1 MAPILPPVLWS
12 ALLAAPVSGHDA
24 VWTDA
29 DPGHLLRADASAWD
43 RAPAATWGPAPYR
56 TGFRALWSA
65 AGLHLRFDA
74 EDDDPWFTMSE
85 RDAPIWE
92 EEVVEIFLD
101 PVGDGRYIEVEV
113 NPAGVVCDLRRLGP
127 GESGSDEIPVPAGVM
142 DRGFDVAGLEVSVG
156 VSVADSTADSVGGW
170 TATAFLPW
178 RGLGLAAAP
187 EPGTTMAFNVF
198 RIKRPGGPEAPAD
211 GAVFA
216 AWSPT
221 GSPSFHAPEAFRPLR
236 LRPAPDPPSPK

>member
-1 MAPILPPVLWS
+1 MPLLPALLGS
-12 ALLAAPVSGHDA
+12 ALLSAPSTGHDA
-24 VWTDA
+24 GWTDA
-29 DPGHLLRADASAWD
+29 DAGDLLRADASEWA
-43 RAPAATWGPAPYR
+43 RAPAAPWGPAPYR
-56 TGFRALWSA
+56 ARFRALWSA

-74 EDDDPWFTMSE
+74 DDDAPWFTMSE

-101 PVGDGRYIEVEV
+101 PVGDGRYVEVEV

-142 DRGFDVAGLEVSVG
+142 DRGFDVAGLEVSVTE
-156 VSVADSTADSVGGW
+156 SNDGW

-178 RGLGLAAAP
+178 RGLDLEAP
-187 EPGTTMAFNVF
+187 PRPGTTMAFNVF
-198 RIKRPGGPEAPAD
+198 RIKRPGGPEAPAE

-221 GSPSFHAPEAFRPLR
+221 GGPSFHAPDAFRPLR
-236 LRPAPDPPSPK
+236 LLPAPEPPSPR

>member
-1 MAPILPPVLWS
+1 MTPLLP
-12 ALLAAPVSGHDA
+12 ALLGSTLLAPPANGHDA
-24 VWTDA
+24 VRTDA
-29 DPGHLLRADASAWD
+29 EPRELLRADASEWA
-43 RAPAATWGPAPYR
+43 RAPVATWGPAPYR
-56 TGFRALWSA
+56 TRFRALWSA

-74 EDDDPWFTMSE
+74 DDDAPWFTMSE

-101 PVGDGRYIEVEV
+101 PVGDGRYVEVEV

-142 DRGFDVAGLEVSVG
+142 DRGFDVAGLEVSVTE
-156 VSVADSTADSVGGW
+156 SDDGW
-170 TATAFLPW
+170 TVTAFLPW
-178 RGLGLAAAP
+178 RGLDLEAP
-187 EPGTTMAFNVF
+187 PPGTTIAFNVF
-198 RIKRPGGPEAPAD
+198 RIKRPGGPEAPAE

-221 GSPSFHAPEAFRPLR
+221 GGPSFHAPDAFRPLH
-236 LRPAPDPPSPK
+236 LLPASDPPSPR